1 MKKDPVL
8 ISKDAPIQKLL
19 EYYMGTNT
27 PARQKFIIENLV
39 VEKDDAMEL
48 KEALVEAG

>member
-8 ISKDAPIQKLL
+8 ISNDAPIQKLL

-39 VEKDDAMEL
+39 VEKDEAIEVN
-48 KEALVEAG
+48 KEILTA